1 MAKFWR
7 SHRITICL
15 LLCLLLLGGDS
26 LDISSNTG
34 DKDQPIL
41 SVDAFFDK
49 LDTINDLNQLVATVE
64 ICAGTIKPSIGPAA
78 VSRSG
83 TPRAYNKTV
92 PTTVWFK

>member
-41 SVDAFFDK
+41 SV
-49 LDTINDLNQLVATVE
+49 ATVE